1 MGSRVS
7 VQDLIRTERESF
19 KMRTKIFYEDEDILV
34 VRKPAGIA
42 VQTGH
47 IGQQDVE
54 SELKNHLAKASGS
67 TGGSPY
73 LGVIHRLDQPVEGL
87 LVFAKNKKAAA
98 ALSAQLTEGDF
109 CKEYTAAVWGGP
121 DRKQEEGTLINF
133 LTKTGNRALI
143 TETAES
149 TDAKRAVLRYT
160 KLADAVVEGE
170 KISLLRIRLETGR
183 FHQIRAQLSHAGM
196 PILGDRAYGSS
207 ESLAFSENQGITRPA
222 LCAGHLIFY
231 HPVTGAEMEYR
242 TDSDNPA
249 FSIFDV

>member
-1 MGSRVS
+1 
-7 VQDLIRTERESF
+7 
-19 KMRTKIFYEDEDILV
+19 MRTKILYEDEDILV

-98 ALSAQLTEGDF
+98 ALSAQLTAGDF
-109 CKEYTAAVWGGP
+109 CKEYAAVVLGGP

-149 TDAKRAVLRYT
+149 TDAKRSVLRYT

-207 ESLAFSENQGITRPA
+207 ESLAFSENLGINRLA
-222 LCAGHLIFY
+222 LCAGHLNFNN
-231 HPVTGAEMEYR
+231 PVTGAEMEYR